1 MAEHLGSK
9 FGIVIKKEKMPDDTM
24 PPCDNNIAEAKNLIG
39 QALNDITA
47 MAHSG
52 FESWQQSSM
61 PVKA

>member
-1 MAEHLGSK
+1 
-9 FGIVIKKEKMPDDTM
+9 MPDDTM

-47 MAHSG
+47 MDHSG